1 MIMTVNKCE
10 ILKNSKTIAIV
21 GISSK
26 PYRISRE
33 VTSYLVHHG
42 YEVVGVNP
50 NKSFTE
56 ADGIPVYNSLLE
68 IPFKIDIV
76 NVFRK
81 SEDIPFLI
89 DDIMAVN
96 PKCLWIQLGI
106 RNDSA
111 VKPVIDNNII
121 VVQDSCIKVD
131 HSFCK

>member
-1 MIMTVNKCE
+1 MTVNKCA
-10 ILKNSKTIAIV
+10 ILKSSKTIAVV
-21 GISSK
+21 GISSN

-33 VTSYLVHHG
+33 VTSYLVNNG
-42 YEVVGVNP
+42 YNVVGVNP
-50 NKSFTE
+50 NKSFTH
-56 ADGIPVYNSLLE
+56 ADGITVYNSLLE

-81 SEDIPFLI
+81 SEDIPLLI
-89 DDIMAVN
+89 DDILEVK

-111 VKPVIDNNII
+111 VKPVIDNDIL